1 MDPSQEATTQP
12 SDSGRASTNVRAGVS
27 ETRLLIVDDEP
38 ESRKMLGVM
47 LAQAGMTCTTA
58 PNGAQALT
66 VLQRQPFDAVIA
78 DLNMPGLSGL
88 ELLMQVR
95 RFYPQQVFLIATGVD
110 DVRVGMQA
118 MREGADDYLVKPLEA
133 DIVVESLQRAF
144 HKRQLE
150 QDVENYRQHLEEMV
164 SARTLQLQNA
174 LARIERGYAD
184 TLDALG
190 AAIDLRD
197 SQTAG
202 HSRRVF
208 LYSIEMVKALNGT
221 PQQLKSLA
229 MGAWLHD
236 VGKLAIPDA
245 ILFKPGPLTAEER
258 KIMETHVQI
267 GYDIVKRISF
277 LADAAEIILAHHER
291 WNGSG
296 YPHGLKETEIPL
308 GARIFAVADTVDA
321 ITSDRPY
328 HAAFPFQTARKEIER
343 NAGILFDAKVTEVFL
358 GIPTETWEAIRQ
370 PTAATEISGVL
381 AGISIENSCGVAA
394 SVGNDAKRTGSG
406 NPTLADGGRA
416 INGSPRIADE
426 F

>member
-1 MDPSQEATTQP
+1 MDLSHQPITQP
-12 SDSGRASTNVRAGVS
+12 SDSGRASADSRTDPSG
-27 ETRLLIVDDEP
+27 TRLLIVDDEA
-38 ESRKMLGVM
+38 EYRKVLGVM
-47 LAQAGMTCTTA
+47 LAQAGMTCITA
-58 PNGAQALT
+58 ADGAEALT
-66 VLQRQPFDAVIA
+66 VLQREPVDAVIA
-78 DLNMPGLSGL
+78 DLNMPGVSGL
-88 ELLMQVR
+88 ELLAQVR
-95 RFYPQQVFLIATGVD
+95 RFYPQQVFLMATGVD
-110 DVRVGMQA
+110 DVRVGMRA
-118 MREGADDYLVKPLEA
+118 MQEGADDYLVKPLEA
-133 DIVVESLQRAF
+133 DVIVASLQRAF
-144 HKRQLE
+144 HKRRLE
-150 QDVENYRQHLEEMV
+150 REVENYHQHLEEMV

-208 LYSIEMVKALNGT
+208 RYSVEMVKALNGT

-258 KIMETHVQI
+258 KIMETHVQV

-277 LADAAEIILAHHER
+277 LADAAEIVLTHHER

-296 YPHGLKETEIPL
+296 YPQGLKGTEIPL

-328 HAAFPFQTARKEIER
+328 HAALPFQAARNEIER
-343 NAGILFDAKVTEVFL
+343 NAGILFDSKVTEVFL
-358 GIPTETWEAIRQ
+358 AIPNETWEVIRK
-370 PTAATEISGVL
+370 PTAAIETSGVL
-381 AGISIENSCGVAA
+381 AGISIESSCGVAA
-394 SVGNDAKRTGSG
+394 LVGHDVE
-406 NPTLADGGRA
+406 
-416 INGSPRIADE
+416 RIG
-426 F
+426 